1 MGLDALD
8 RGELLPTP
16 AAYQV
21 LGLVLTR
28 IQVDGGIFCSILT
41 AKQFSVQHEAPFRL
55 AGGSAAAMLHSYPCV
70 FWKEH
75 GAADH
80 GGR

>member
-8 RGELLPTP
+8 RGELLPTLT
-16 AAYQV
+16 AYQV

-41 AKQFSVQHEAPFRL
+41 ARKFSVQHEDMQCMAVGW
-55 AGGSAAAMLHSYPCV
+55 ANN
-70 FWKEH
+70 E
-75 GAADH
+75 GARYWVL
-80 GGR
+80 GFLLT